1 MTREDRLKTHIKI
14 GRLGIEPS
22 TNLNPEKNGEHFDM
36 VMWDERGESCFV
48 VATIDYDDNGNPYM
62 KSYGDRV
69 IDNAIDPGAFYG
81 VMKLLFELE
90 KM

>member
-1 MTREDRLKTHIKI
+1 MTREDRLRTHIKL

-22 TNLNPEKNGEHFDM
+22 KNVDSEKNGEHFDM
-36 VMWDERGESCFV
+36 VMWDEKEEYCWV
-48 VATIDYDDNGNPYM
+48 IATITKDAEGNPYLQ
-62 KSYGDRV
+62 SVGEDV
-69 IDNAIDPGAFYG
+69 LNINPDEFYS